1 MGSASAECT
10 YDEALGT
17 TQRHSRT
24 AAVPGRSSP
33 ASHVIAPRGGGS
45 LQPSRMVPMLA
56 SLLRAHHV
64 AKYVAA
70 LLALGAL
77 ASCRT
82 AGPTHSRPALTNPL
96 ATLVPEAP
104 SARPIAGRVVQRL
117 TASSYTYPRDRGR
130 RWRAGLGRHARR
142 RARRGSPRPR
152 EEHGTTQALRLAT
165 ARTNV
170 PRARIRNRLAGLV
183 RRAPEIACLH
193 TYRS

>member
-1 MGSASAECT
+1 
-10 YDEALGT
+10 
-17 TQRHSRT
+17 
-24 AAVPGRSSP
+24 
-33 ASHVIAPRGGGS
+33 
-45 LQPSRMVPMLA
+45 MLA

-117 TASSYTYPRDRGR
+117 NVSSYTYLEIEAADGARVWVVMLGAGPEEGARVRVRSMGR
-130 RWRAGLGRHARR
+130 RKRFESPRLGRTF
-142 RARRGSPRPR
+142 P
-152 EEHGTTQALRLAT
+152 E
-165 ARTNV
+165 
-170 PRARIRNRLAGLV
+170 LV
-183 RRAPEIACLH
+183 FGIVSRD
-193 TYRS
+193 S